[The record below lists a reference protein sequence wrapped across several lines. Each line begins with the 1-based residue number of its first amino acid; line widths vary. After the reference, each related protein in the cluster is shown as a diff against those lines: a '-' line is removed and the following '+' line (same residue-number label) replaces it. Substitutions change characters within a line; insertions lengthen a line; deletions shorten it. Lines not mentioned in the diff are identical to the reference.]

1 MKDSIDKKVLK
12 VPVINAIFKD
22 FKNGEYKTIAIFA
35 KIARG
40 LMARY
45 VVDSNANHIND
56 IKGFNYGG
64 YGFSET
70 MSTDTDLVFTR

>member
-1 MKDSIDKKVLK
+1 MPKIIISDEVGSKS
-12 VPVINAIFKD
+12 PYMD
-22 FKNGEYKTIAIFA
+22 FIKNGEYKTIAIFA

-45 VVDSNANHIND
+45 VIDSNANHIND

>member
-1 MKDSIDKKVLK
+1 
-12 VPVINAIFKD
+12 
-22 FKNGEYKTIAIFA
+22 
-35 KIARG
+35 
-40 LMARY
+40 MARY

-70 MSTDTDLVFTR
+70 MSTETELVFTR